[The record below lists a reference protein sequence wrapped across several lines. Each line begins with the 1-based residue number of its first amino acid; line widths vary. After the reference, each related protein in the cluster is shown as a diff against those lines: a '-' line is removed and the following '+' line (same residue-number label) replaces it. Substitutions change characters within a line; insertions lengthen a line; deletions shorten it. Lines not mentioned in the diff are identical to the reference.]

1 MNREYA
7 EKVEILL
14 RILPLVMDEKVFAVH
29 GGSAINLFVKNLPR
43 YSIDIDLTYI
53 PLEERKES
61 IKHINVHLQNIAE
74 KARKTFKEM
83 HIISKLNTNKLIC
96 EHRGNQVKIE
106 VNQNKRGI
114 IGGEVLKIPLC
125 EKAQEEFGLY
135 CEADIVPMTLLY
147 GGKIAAALSRQHPR
161 DLFDVKYMEYPFE
174 KTREGLLFC
183 LLGSD
188 RPLYESFA
196 PNPIDQHD
204 ALINQFEGMT
214 DVPFTYEEFEQTR
227 SKLIRDVNNLM
238 TAEDKYFLYGFEL
251 GEPDWDA
258 FEFKSFKKYPSVKWK
273 MINLRKLKKI
283 SPEKI
288 ASEADKLRNIFGL

>member
-96 EHRGNQVKIE
+96 EHISCF
-106 VNQNKRGI
+106 
-114 IGGEVLKIPLC
+114 LPY
-125 EKAQEEFGLY
+125 FG
-135 CEADIVPMTLLY
+135 
-147 GGKIAAALSRQHPR
+147 
-161 DLFDVKYMEYPFE
+161 
-174 KTREGLLFC
+174 
-183 LLGSD
+183 
-188 RPLYESFA
+188 
-196 PNPIDQHD
+196 
-204 ALINQFEGMT
+204 
-214 DVPFTYEEFEQTR
+214 
-227 SKLIRDVNNLM
+227 
-238 TAEDKYFLYGFEL
+238 
-251 GEPDWDA
+251 
-258 FEFKSFKKYPSVKWK
+258 
-273 MINLRKLKKI
+273 
-283 SPEKI
+283 
-288 ASEADKLRNIFGL
+288 RNIVFLFYPI